1 MATIRD
7 VAKDAE
13 VSITTV
19 SRILT
24 NDPTLH
30 ISDET
35 RTKVINSIQK
45 LKYNYKPK
53 KQQISI
59 GVIMSLTYNYNDPY
73 FFEILNGIQEYCSNH
88 DAIIS
93 LIISYQQFKET
104 KHTLEDKIRELDGL
118 IVTDIPDGDLD
129 YLTSLNNCLVFID
142 NYTAGYCNVGY
153 NEYYANELIMNH
165 LLECGYKTIAYIG
178 GPSGHEDFLANKRLV
193 VYRESLRRANIEFQ
207 EDLIYNC
214 MWNSDICKQ
223 QVEELIKKNPNI
235 DAIFAGSDLLAIAV
249 LKKLNELDIK
259 CPDDI
264 GVIGFNDNDI
274 ASTITPTLTTVNL
287 PSKDM
292 GKYGAKRLISQ
303 INKKKNS
310 DLEINLP
317 VKLIIRNST
326 KKVSN

>member
-1 MATIRD
+1 MPTIRD

-30 ISDET
+30 ISDDT
-35 RTKVINSIQK
+35 RNKVLDSIQK
-45 LKYNYKPK
+45 LNYHYKPK
-53 KQQISI
+53 KQQTSI

-88 DAIIS
+88 NAIIS
-93 LIISYQQFKET
+93 LVLSYQQFLESKNS
-104 KHTLEDKIRELDGL
+104 LEDKIKELDGL
-118 IVTDIPDGDLD
+118 IVTEISDGNLE

-142 NYTAGYCNVGY
+142 NYIPGYCNVGY
-153 NEYYANELIMNH
+153 NVYYANELIMDH
-165 LLECGYKTIAYIG
+165 LIKCGYKKIAYVG
-178 GPSGHEDFLANKRLV
+178 GPSGHDEFLTNKRLV
-193 VYRESLRRANIEFQ
+193 VYREALRKANIEYD
-207 EDLIYNC
+207 ESLIYNC
-214 MWNSDICKQ
+214 MWNTDICKDI
-223 QVEELIKKNPNI
+223 VKDLLEKHPDV
-235 DAIFAGSDLLAIAV
+235 DAIFAGSDSLAVAT
-249 LKKLNELDIK
+249 LKVLNEMNIK

-274 ASTITPTLTTVNL
+274 ASTITPALTTINL

-292 GKYGAKRLISQ
+292 GKYGAKRLMSQ
-303 INKKKNS
+303 IKKNKNS

-317 VKLIIRNST
+317 VKLIVRQST
-326 KKVSN
+326 KNKK